1 MQLGE
6 TIATYD
12 VDLALRGETGK
23 FEVTTP
29 AGELFYVNCKSSQ
42 FVLKSDWSRDQPYTQ
57 AYLIRKIAEPAS
69 LDFGNGTL
77 PSVTEATPPPLTPFL
92 IDNRVEVDKAASNPE
107 PVAVAPQRLDN
118 AAERWTLDLFYSDR
132 DGRTEQPCALVHLKN
147 GRPSSS
153 GEIPDKLITAR
164 CLTFNELD
172 VEIRRLHAQL
182 DEICLRAKK
191 KFYQAYA
198 AAANG

>member
-29 AGELFYVNCKSSQ
+29 AGELFYVNCKPNQ
-42 FVLKSDWSRDQPYTQ
+42 FVLKSDWSRDQTYSQ

-69 LDFGNGTL
+69 LEFGQAMI
-77 PSVTEATPPPLTPFL
+77 PSVTEATPHPFTPFL
-92 IDNRVEVDKAASNPE
+92 IDNRDEVEKAPKPE
-107 PVAVAPQRLDN
+107 PVAMPLQRLDHVS
-118 AAERWTLDLFYSDR
+118 EHWTLDLFYSDNDAR
-132 DGRTEQPCALVHLKN
+132 TQQPRAFVYLKDGRPV
-147 GRPSSS
+147 S
-153 GEIPDKLITAR
+153 GSEIPDKLITTR
-164 CLTFNELD
+164 CANFNELD

>member
-29 AGELFYVNCKSSQ
+29 TGELFYVNCKPNQ
-42 FVLKSDWSRDQPYTQ
+42 FVLKSDWSRDQTYTQ

-69 LDFGNGTL
+69 LEFGQGMI

-92 IDNRVEVDKAASNPE
+92 IDNRVEVEKAASDPE
-107 PVAVAPQRLDN
+107 PVATPPPRLDH
-118 AAERWTLDLFYSDR
+118 ATEHWTLDLFYSDS
-132 DGRTEQPCALVHLKN
+132 DARTEQPCAFVYLKN
-147 GRPSSS
+147 GCQSSSS
-153 GEIPDKLITAR
+153 GNPDKLITTRSAN
-164 CLTFNELD
+164 FNELD
-172 VEIRRLHAQL
+172 VEIRRVHAQL